1 MYISEEKEKKPSN
14 YRQDAM
20 QTKAGSVVC
29 IFERKSSLV
38 ARALD
43 VLERENFAV
52 RTYLIS
58 DDIIHRLKQFAPAL
72 IMIATTSVEGV
83 ALEVCQKIRR
93 VPWLNGTPVVLLAA
107 NASEHERVLGLESGA
122 DDYITESSSSRE
134 IVARVKALIRRFGR
148 SDLPF
153 RTIDAIHPFVNNSWF
168 SLSPS
173 LKVGDIEIDA
183 SAMTIAVRG
192 SVIAATQLEFRLLYY
207 LLHNQGRVLSRD
219 QLLNAVWDAD
229 FVEQRS
235 VDACIR
241 RLRRKIEPHPV
252 RPTYLKTVRG
262 AGYCFK
268 GSEA

>member
-1 MYISEEKEKKPSN
+1 MYVTEEKSKRVSGHREDLLQSKV
-14 YRQDAM
+14 
-20 QTKAGSVVC
+20 GSVVC
-29 IFERKSSLV
+29 IFERRSNFV

-43 VLERENFAV
+43 TLEREGFTV
-52 RTYLIS
+52 RTLLTS
-58 DDIIHRLKQFAPAL
+58 DDIIHRVKQSSPTL
-72 IMIATTSVEGV
+72 ILVATTEVDGS
-83 ALEVCQKIRR
+83 ALDVCQKIRR
-93 VPWLNGTPVVLLAA
+93 VPSFDGTPVVLLSS

-122 DDYITESSSSRE
+122 DDYITEASSSRE
-134 IVARVKALIRRFGR
+134 IVARIRALLRRFARHELSFR
-148 SDLPF
+148 SLDS
-153 RTIDAIHPFVNNSWF
+153 DHPFLNHSWF
-168 SLSPS
+168 SLSPT

-192 SVIAATQLEFRLLYY
+192 IVIEATQLEFRLLYY

-252 RPTYLKTVRG
+252 RPTYLRTVRG

-268 GSEA
+268 GNDA